1 MLGKNLKT
9 MVLGLGN
16 PIFGDDGVGLRVI
29 EELQKQVQNPDI
41 TIEGAELAGLDML
54 EKLSGYDRVII
65 IDAIQTGGRVGEIYQ
80 LTPEDLK
87 STVHTGTPHD
97 VNFTT
102 ALEFGQRI
110 GVKLPSKIDIV
121 AIEIAPNVAF
131 SEELTPEI
139 EKVVA
144 EVVKRVIEMLKD
156 TLNKS

>member
-1 MLGKNLKT
+1 MKT

-29 EELQKQVQNPDI
+29 EELQKHVQNFDI
-41 TIEGAELAGLDML
+41 TLEAAELAGLDML

-65 IDAIQTGGRVGEIYQ
+65 IDAIQTGGRVGEIYH
-80 LTPEDLK
+80 LTQDDLK

-97 VNFTT
+97 VNFST
-102 ALEFGQRI
+102 ALEFGERI

-131 SEELTPEI
+131 SEKLTPEI
-139 EKVVA
+139 EKVVPEA
-144 EVVKRVIEMLKD
+144 VKRVMGLLEEG
-156 TLNKS
+156 

>member
-1 MLGKNLKT
+1 MKT

-16 PIFGDDGVGLRVI
+16 PIFGDDGVGLRVT
-29 EELQKQVQNPDI
+29 EELQKQIHDEDI

-54 EKLSGYDRVII
+54 EKLSGYDRIII
-65 IDAIQTGGRVGEIYQ
+65 IDAIQTGGKVGEIFH

-87 STVHTGTPHD
+87 STIHTGTPHD

-102 ALEFGQRI
+102 ALEFGERI

-131 SEELTPEI
+131 SEELTPAI
-139 EKVVA
+139 EKVVPEA
-144 EVVKRVIEMLKD
+144 VKKVITMLKD
-156 TLNKS
+156 TGNKS

>member
-1 MLGKNLKT
+1 MVSLNKKT

-29 EELQKQVQNPDI
+29 EELQKQVQNPNI

-54 EKLSGYDRVII
+54 ETLSGYDRVII
-65 IDAIQTGGRVGEIYQ
+65 VDAIQTGGRAGDIYQ
-80 LTPEDLK
+80 LTPDDLK
-87 STVHTGTPHD
+87 STIHTGTPHD
-97 VNFTT
+97 VNFST
-102 ALEFGQRI
+102 ALEFGERL

-139 EKVVA
+139 EKVVP
-144 EVVKRVIEMLKD
+144 EVVKRVVEILGD
-156 TLNKS
+156 TDS

>member
-1 MLGKNLKT
+1 MARMNTKT
-9 MVLGLGN
+9 MILGLGN

-29 EELQKQVQNPDI
+29 DELKQQIHDKDI

-54 EKLSGYDRVII
+54 ETLSGYDRVII

-80 LTPEDLK
+80 LTPDDLK

-97 VNFTT
+97 VNFST
-102 ALEFGQRI
+102 ALEFGERT

-139 EKVVA
+139 EKAVP
-144 EVVKRVIEMLKD
+144 EVVKTVLRLISNISK
-156 TLNKS
+156 

>member
-1 MLGKNLKT
+1 M
-9 MVLGLGN
+9 GLGN
-16 PIFGDDGVGLRVI
+16 PIFGDDGVGLRVV
-29 EELQKQVQNPDI
+29 EELQKQIHNADI

-65 IDAIQTGGRVGEIYQ
+65 IDAIQTGGRAGEIYQ

-102 ALEFGQRI
+102 ALEFGERI

-139 EKVVA
+139 EKVVPQA
-144 EVVKRVIEMLKD
+144 VKRVIRLIG
-156 TLNKS
+156 NP

>member
-1 MLGKNLKT
+1 MNTKT

-16 PIFGDDGVGLRVI
+16 PIFGDDGIGLKVI
-29 EELQKQVQNPDI
+29 EELQKQIHNKDI

-65 IDAIQTGGRVGEIYQ
+65 IDAIQTGGRVGDIYQ
-80 LTPEDLK
+80 LTPADLK
-87 STVHTGTPHD
+87 STIHTGTPHD
-97 VNFTT
+97 VNFST
-102 ALEFGQRI
+102 ALEFGERI

-139 EKVVA
+139 DAVIPI
-144 EVVKRVIEMLKD
+144 VVKRVLK
-156 TLNKS
+156 LLEENN

>member
-1 MLGKNLKT
+1 MKT
-9 MVLGLGN
+9 TVLGLGN
-16 PIFGDDGVGLRVI
+16 PIFGDDGVGLRVV
-29 EELQKQVQNPDI
+29 EELQKQIHDKDI
-41 TIEGAELAGLDML
+41 TVEGAELAGLDML

-80 LTPEDLK
+80 LTPADLK

-102 ALEFGQRI
+102 ALEFGERI

-139 EKVVA
+139 EKVVPEA
-144 EVVKRVIEMLKD
+144 VKRVLRLLDE
-156 TLNKS
+156 